1 MEQEYFEFPRIQRLP
16 PYVFAQVNEIK
27 YKLRREGKDIVD
39 FGMGNPDI
47 PPPQHV
53 IDKLC
58 EVARRKNVHGY
69 SSSRGI
75 PRLRRAIANFY
86 KRRFGVDLDPENE
99 VILTIGAKEGYSH
112 LMLAMLT
119 AGDTAI
125 VPTPTYPIHY
135 YAPIIVGAE
144 VRALPLPMELE
155 GEEFQEEFLRRLWEI
170 YNSTLPN
177 PKVLVIS
184 FPHNPTTLT
193 VSLDFFKEIVKFAK
207 KNGIWVVHDNAYADI
222 YFDDYVPPS
231 ILEVEGAKDVAVE
244 LYSLSKSFSMAG
256 WRVAFALGNRVLI
269 KNLERL
275 KSYLDYGVFTPIQV
289 AAIVALESDYS
300 VVRSI
305 ARVYQNRRDALVRG
319 LNRIGWR
326 VKKPKATMFVWAKIP
341 EHFTRKGMNS
351 LEFAKFLLYEAGGA
365 VAPGVGFGTHGEGW
379 VRFALVENEMR
390 IKQAVRGIRR
400 AFKKVGFYA
409 RTESGDA
416 KGGKS
421 P

>member
-1 MEQEYFEFPRIQRLP
+1 MAKEYFEFPRIRRLP
-16 PYVFAQVNEIK
+16 EYVFEHVNKIK
-27 YKLRREGKDIVD
+27 YQLRREGKDIVD

-58 EVARRKNVHGY
+58 EVAQKKHVHGY

-75 PRLRRAIANFY
+75 PRLRKAVANFY
-86 KRRFGVDLDPENE
+86 ERRFGVSLDPENE

-112 LMLAMLT
+112 LMLAMLSS
-119 AGDTAI
+119 GDSVI

-155 GEEFQEEFLRRLWEI
+155 GEEFYEEFMRQLYDT
-170 YNSTLPN
+170 YNSSLPA
-177 PKVLVIS
+177 PKVLVLS

-193 VSLDFFKEIVKFAK
+193 VDKEFFKEIIKFAK
-207 KNGIWVVHDNAYADI
+207 KNELWVVHDNAYADI

-231 ILEVEGAKDVAVE
+231 ILEVEGAKEVAVE

-256 WRVAFALGNRVLI
+256 WRVAFTVGNPILV
-269 KNLERL
+269 KNLQRL

-300 VVRSI
+300 VVRNI
-305 ARVYQNRRDALVRG
+305 AKVYEKRRNHLVEG
-319 LNRIGWR
+319 LNRLGWE

-341 EHFTRKGMNS
+341 SHFTENLKMDS
-351 LEFAKFLLYEAGGA
+351 LEFSKFLLYEAGVA
-365 VAPGVGFGTHGEGW
+365 VSPGVGFGKHGEGW

-400 AFKKVGFYA
+400 AFRKAGFYKEETK
-409 RTESGDA
+409 RGT
-416 KGGKS
+416 
-421 P
+421 

>member
-1 MEQEYFEFPRIQRLP
+1 MEYFEFPRIKRLP
-16 PYVFAQVNEIK
+16 PYVFSVINEIK
-27 YKLRREGKDIVD
+27 SELRRKGEDIVD

-53 IDKLC
+53 IEKLC
-58 EVARRKNVHGY
+58 EVAKKKHVHGY

-75 PRLRRAIANFY
+75 PRLRKAIANFY
-86 KRRFGVDLDPENE
+86 ERRFSVDIDPDKEA
-99 VILTIGAKEGYSH
+99 ILTIGAKEGYSH
-112 LMLAMLT
+112 LILAMLN
-119 AGDTAI
+119 AGDIAI

-135 YAPIIVGAE
+135 YAPIIAGAE

-155 GEEFQEEFLRRLWEI
+155 GEEFQEEFLRRLYDI

-184 FPHNPTTLT
+184 FPHNPTTIT

-207 KNGIWVVHDNAYADI
+207 KNDLWVIHDNAYADI

-231 ILEVEGAKDVAVE
+231 ILQVEGAKEVAVE

-256 WRVAFALGNRVLI
+256 WRIAFVLGNSILV

-289 AAIVALESDYS
+289 AGIVALESDYS
-300 VVRSI
+300 VVRNI
-305 ARVYQNRRDALVRG
+305 AKIYEKRRNALVKG
-319 LNRIGWR
+319 LNRLNWK

-341 EHFTRKGMNS
+341 SYFTEKLKMDS
-351 LEFAKFLLYEAGGA
+351 LEFSKFLLYEAKVA
-365 VAPGVGFGTHGEGW
+365 VSPGVGFGKHGEGW

-390 IKQAVRGIRR
+390 IKQAIRSMR
-400 AFKKVGFYA
+400 KAFRKVGFIQ
-409 RTESGDA
+409 
-416 KGGKS
+416 
-421 P
+421 